1 MGFALFA
8 TVLLLLHAPVAVPTS
23 ADETKTMTDE
33 QLLERFKAAVRN
45 KRELGGWT
53 CGDSV
58 CQFPGAG
65 CVGSRLSTLSLA
77 GVPLDV
83 DFRAIAT
90 TLLRLSGVQKVSLRG
105 ANVTGSLADD
115 SSGRWRCSHMLAQL
129 DLSGNGAL
137 LRGHVADAA
146 VLAGACGGLRELNLS
161 RNALVGGRKGDRGAA
176 GFAGLDVLDLSYNR
190 IAGDLSWI
198 ASAVGVRHLG
208 LAGNMI
214 SGLIPLLSNCSRME
228 SLDLSRNDISGEVA
242 PGVIS
247 GCSSLVTLDLSNN
260 LLTGAFPP
268 DILGFASLSY
278 LNLSFNN
285 FSDGLPAGD
294 SLAAGIPRVATLSL
308 SYNYFN
314 GSLPDTMGSLAELT
328 TLELNSNELTGVIP
342 PSLCPST
349 GTSKLEVLHLQNN
362 YLTGGIPPSISNCA
376 NLQSLD
382 LALNYINGSIPTSL
396 GDLTLLRDL
405 ILWENQLHGEIPAS
419 LAGAR
424 WLQHLILDYNGL
436 TGGIPPELVYCQD
449 LIWLSL
455 GSNKL
460 SGPVP
465 AWLGRLDSMANLKLN
480 NNSFSG
486 TIPPEL
492 GDCKQLILLDL
503 NDNQLSGPIPPE
515 LARQSGKVPIL
526 DTGRTSTYLRNQGSR
541 TGECHGSGNLLHTSG
556 IRSDDLNRMASKK
569 LCNFTVLH
577 LSSPEFASTLNASMA
592 YLDLSFNQLNSEI
605 PKELGNMNYLFLINL
620 GSNLLSGAI
629 PDELGDAKTL
639 SSLDL
644 SHNQLEGP
652 IPGSLSTLGLLQY
665 IDLSYNKLNGSV
677 PVLGSLA
684 TFPESQYENNSGLC
698 GIPLPPCLPISSL
711 HGGRHSGHNYHPSNL
726 IILLAC
732 VTVALAVIGF
742 FLYLAMIKKTEK
754 GQVRASV
761 DDPVGHQLIS
771 HLELVRATNNF
782 NENNMLGSGG
792 FGKVFRG
799 QLSNGLVVAV
809 KVLDM
814 RSEHT
819 TRSFDAECRVLRMA
833 RHRNLIQVINTCSN
847 MDFRALVL
855 QYMPNGSLD
864 TLLHHSHLREMQFG
878 FHERLGVMLDVS
890 MALEYL
896 HHGYHEVVLHC
907 DLKPSNVLF
916 DEDMIAHVADFGIA
930 RLLQGNDSSTIASN
944 MPGSIGYMSPEY
956 GSYGKASRKSDVFS
970 YGIMLIEVFTG
981 RKPED
986 AMFVGDLTLRRW
998 VQQLFPAELIHAV
1011 DARLLHGSS
1020 SWCELHDNFLVP
1032 IIEIGLLCTK
1042 DSPNDRIKISDVVL
1056 RLTKIQIAYTKWT
1069 TRHNDL

>member
-1 MGFALFA
+1 MAVALFA
-8 TVLLLLHAPVAVPTS
+8 TVVLLLLPAPVAVPTS
-23 ADETKTMTDE
+23 ADETDE

-45 KRELGGWT
+45 KRELGGWIR
-53 CGDSV
+53 GDSV

-65 CVGSRLSTLSLA
+65 CVGSRLSSLSLA

-83 DFRAIAT
+83 DFRAVAG
-90 TLLRLSGVQKVSLRG
+90 TLLRLGSVRTVSLRG
-105 ANVTGSLADD
+105 ANVTGSLEDA
-115 SSGRWRCSHMLAQL
+115 SGERLRCGHMLAKL

-161 RNALVGGRKGDRGAA
+161 RNALVGGRRKGDGGVA

-198 ASAVGVRHLG
+198 ASAVGVWHLG

-214 SGLIPLLSNCSRME
+214 SGLIPPLSNCSRME
-228 SLDLSRNDISGEVA
+228 SLDLSRNDISGEVV

-247 GCSSLVTLDLSNN
+247 GCSALVTLDLSNN
-260 LLTGAFPP
+260 LNLTGAFPP

-278 LNLSFNN
+278 LNLSFNS

-328 TLELNSNELTGVIP
+328 TLELNSNALTGVIL
-342 PSLCPST
+342 PSFCPST

-376 NLQSLD
+376 SLQSLD

-396 GDLTLLRDL
+396 GDLSLLRDI

-419 LAGAR
+419 LASTRG
-424 WLQHLILDYNGL
+424 LQHLILDYNGL
-436 TGGIPPELVYCQD
+436 TGGIPPELVNCHD

-465 AWLGRLDSMANLKLN
+465 PWLGQLDNMANLKLN

-486 TIPPEL
+486 PIPREL
-492 GDCKQLILLDL
+492 GDCKRLILLDL
-503 NDNQLSGPIPPE
+503 NNNQLSGPIPPE

-526 DTGRTSTYLRNQGSR
+526 DSGRTSTYLRNQGSR
-541 TGECHGSGNLLHTSG
+541 TGECHDSGNLLHTSG

-569 LCNFTVLH
+569 LCNFIVLH
-577 LSSPEFASTLNASMA
+577 LSCPDFTSTLNASME
-592 YLDLSFNQLNSEI
+592 YLDLSFNQLDSEI
-605 PKELGNMNYLFLINL
+605 PKELGNINYLFLINL

-711 HGGRHSGHNYHPSNL
+711 HGRHHSGHNYHL
-726 IILLAC
+726 LKLTILLAC
-732 VTVALAVIGF
+732 VTVALGVIGF

-771 HLELVRATNNF
+771 HLELVHATDKF
-782 NENNMLGSGG
+782 NEDNMLGSGG

-799 QLSNGLVVAV
+799 QLSNGSVVAV

-814 RSEHT
+814 RSEQT

-833 RHRNLIQVINTCSN
+833 RHRNLIQIINACSN
-847 MDFRALVL
+847 MDFRAMVL

-864 TLLHHSHLREMQFG
+864 TLLHHSHLRERQFG

-944 MPGSIGYMSPEY
+944 MPSSIGYMSPEY

-970 YGIMLIEVFTG
+970 YGIMLLEVFTG
-981 RKPED
+981 RKHY
-986 AMFVGDLTLRRW
+986 GRRGRCR
-998 VQQLFPAELIHAV
+998 ASKIHGKGHN
-1011 DARLLHGSS
+1011 LHGKAFAVQ
-1020 SWCELHDNFLVP
+1020 LRPAKFGRQQ
-1032 IIEIGLLCTK
+1032 IGLLCTK
-1042 DSPNDRIKISDVVL
+1042 DSPKDRIKISDVVL